1 MNVCAE
7 FLKQKAR
14 VIIFSQLWL
23 KERSKESSVHR
34 GILWNERDREPIEP
48 LPPIFLPYLPPE
60 WTWNW
65 KGEKKFKTQ
74 GLIRERGDANK
85 TNRHFE
91 WI

>member
-1 MNVCAE
+1 MTD
-7 FLKQKAR
+7 
-14 VIIFSQLWL
+14 
-23 KERSKESSVHR
+23 
-34 GILWNERDREPIEP
+34 DREPIEP